1 MLVLTVLLIVVMMMM
16 VANKEVVVSTDQ
28 RGCLVGYLG
37 MKATGVKWRSA
48 TTR

>member
-1 MLVLTVLLIVVMMMM
+1 MLVLIVLLIVVVMMA
-16 VANKEVVVSTDQ
+16 ANEKVVVSTDQ